1 MHKILIFLENKSE
14 GLHPVGLELL
24 SEVMTQTASLNDV
37 EVDALYIGEK
47 LSEDDIHQVKNIG
60 TSNLF
65 MICDSSLKYYDT
77 HYYTNQVIQFLK
89 EHPYDAFLIGSTLI
103 GRDFAPRVSARL
115 HTGLTADATILAFS
129 MNEGSLLLEATRPAL
144 GGNIFATILCTQFKP
159 QMATVRPGVFS
170 ICSHPSK
177 AFNVTPIN
185 MYKQTLSPVEIL
197 SIQPNENEKVEL
209 DKAPFVIAAGR
220 GVQTKFNDLLN
231 IAENLHV
238 EVAASRAV
246 VDARITSK
254 SRLVGQT
261 GQTIRPKGY
270 IALGISGA
278 VQHLAGMDQ
287 SELVVA
293 VNNDPQAPIFNIAHM
308 SFICDANKVIDE
320 ILALQK
326 EQA

>member
-1 MHKILIFLENKSE
+1 MHNILIFLENKAN
-14 GLHPVGLELL
+14 GLHPVGLELI
-24 SEVMTQTASLNDV
+24 SEVMKQTEMIEHVS
-37 EVDALYIGEK
+37 VDALYIGDK
-47 LSEDDIHQVKNIG
+47 LSDDDIKKVKEVG
-60 TSNLF
+60 ASNLF
-65 MICDSSLKYYDT
+65 TILDPSLKYYDT
-77 HYYTNQVIQFLK
+77 HYYTNHVIQFLK
-89 EHPYDAFLIGSTLI
+89 DHPYDAFLIGSTLI

-129 MNEGSLLLEATRPAL
+129 MNEDSLLLEATRPAL

-170 ICSHPSK
+170 IQSHPSK
-177 AFNVTPIN
+177 KFNVTNIDA
-185 MYKQTLSPVEIL
+185 YEQTASPVEIL
-197 SIQPNENEKVEL
+197 SIQPNETEKVEL

-220 GVQTKFNDLLN
+220 GVQTKFNDLLK

-246 VDARITSK
+246 VDARVTSK